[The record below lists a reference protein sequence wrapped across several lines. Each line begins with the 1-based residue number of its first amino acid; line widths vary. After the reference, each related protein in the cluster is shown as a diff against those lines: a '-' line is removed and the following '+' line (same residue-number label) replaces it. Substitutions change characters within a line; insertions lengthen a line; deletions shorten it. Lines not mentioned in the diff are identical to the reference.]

1 MSASRPNTPRQ
12 SVTRRMKPPA
22 SGATSGTVPDT
33 RNRRANIRAVSVPE
47 VERSRTVARA
57 IDRPV
62 APAIPCSSRSTR
74 STQIDGAT
82 AQSADASANT
92 ATPAS
97 SGPRRPRASL
107 IGPAS
112 TCPSASPTIDVVSVS
127 CAAEADAGR
136 SRAISGSAGRYRS
149 IESGPN
155 AVSAPSSTYVPLVPE
170 ARAGTAIAGNHAAS
184 RI

>member
-1 MSASRPNTPRQ
+1 MPAEARAADRRGDAARGGSVSGSLSAATVKSATPMSASRPNTPRQ

-92 ATPAS
+92 ATPTS

-107 IGPAS
+107 TGPAS
-112 TCPSASPTIDVVSVS
+112 TCPSASPIIDVVSVS

-136 SRAISGSAGRYRS
+136 SRAISGSAGR
-149 IESGPN
+149 
-155 AVSAPSSTYVPLVPE
+155 
-170 ARAGTAIAGNHAAS
+170 
-184 RI
+184 